1 MDCSNID
8 RNELAEEYLNGALDE
23 ARQSDFE
30 IHILEC
36 QKCLEAVEVLQAVG
50 FDLSDR
56 APAIRTYSYIPHRN
70 LRWAWV
76 AVVATVIL
84 AFAVGT
90 GKLRFRSTNTHTARN
105 SAPEIGAA
113 PTSGLSMNGQRGSS
127 NTLNVDGDETTD
139 NSVRGVRSQIPVHR
153 AQKGQVAA
161 KGEGAT
167 TPAPESSDKNGTATE
182 VAAGPSNDQ
191 SSEHEVASESPS
203 VTSATNSG
211 VATTAKGTAD
221 QAASELSE
229 LAAVRPFPYTFA
241 GVAGTQPSSGG
252 SVRVQH
258 PSGTA
263 ISGTGGTGPK
273 GGASGFRTATDYFR
287 DGMSA
292 YVNKDYVT
300 ASQFLGEAVRLDPE
314 LSEAGLYLGIC
325 RLLQG
330 NPTGAVPALQP
341 VSKVKKPTLA
351 QPAHFYLAKAYLQ
364 MGKLKEADTELHAA
378 SSLPGRLAGDSNAL
392 MQRVE
397 SILNGPGNK

>member
-1 MDCSNID
+1 MDCSKID
-8 RNELAEEYLNGALDE
+8 RNELAEEYLNDALDE
-23 ARQSDFE
+23 AQQSDFE

-36 QKCLEAVEVLQAVG
+36 QKCLEAVEVLQAVR

-56 APAIRTYSYIPHRN
+56 APAIRTYSYVPHRD

-84 AFAVGT
+84 AFATGT
-90 GKLRFRSTNTHTARN
+90 GKLWFRSTNTHTARN

-153 AQKGQVAA
+153 AQKGQVAG

-182 VAAGPSNDQ
+182 AAAEPSHDQ
-191 SSEHEVASESPS
+191 SSAPEVASESPS
-203 VTSATNSG
+203 VTSATSG

-252 SVRVQH
+252 SVSAKLRLGSPVA
-258 PSGTA
+258 GA
-263 ISGTGGTGPK
+263 K
-273 GGASGFRTATDYFR
+273 GANSKAGASGFSTSQDYFH
-287 DGMSA
+287 DGMLA
-292 YVNKDYVT
+292 YVSKDYAGAAPLLEQAVT
-300 ASQFLGEAVRLDPE
+300 LDAGM
-314 LSEAGLYLGIC
+314 SEASLYLGVC

-330 NPTGAVPALQP
+330 NAPDAVSALQP
-341 VSKVKKPTLA
+341 VTRTKKPNLA

-378 SSLPGRLAGDSNAL
+378 SLLPGRLAGESNAL

-397 SILNGPGNK
+397 NILHGPGN